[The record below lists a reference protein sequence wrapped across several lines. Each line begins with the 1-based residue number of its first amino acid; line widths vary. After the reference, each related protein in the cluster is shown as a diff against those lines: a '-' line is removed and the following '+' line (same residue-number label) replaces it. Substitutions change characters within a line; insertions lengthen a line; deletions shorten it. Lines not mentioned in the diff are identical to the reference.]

1 MAKAKETVTIEI
13 AGARYR
19 LTTDSDREH
28 LELLASMVNDR
39 IDALGPAARRA
50 ASPAQLLAVVALS
63 LAEDLHEA
71 ERRSESLRDR
81 TEGMIRQVIGRI
93 DERLAEGVRAEEGP

>member
-19 LTTDSDREH
+19 LTTDSDRAH
-28 LELLASMVNDR
+28 LELLASMVNER
-39 IDALGPAARRA
+39 IEALGPAAKRA

-63 LAEDLHEA
+63 LAEDLHES
-71 ERRSESLRDR
+71 ERRSEALRDR
-81 TEGMIRQVIGRI
+81 TQDVIREVISRI
-93 DERLAEGVRAEEGP
+93 DARLADEVRTTDGA

>member
-39 IDALGPAARRA
+39 IEALGPAAKRA

-63 LAEDLHEA
+63 LAEDLHES
-71 ERRSESLRDR
+71 ERRSESLRER

-93 DERLAEGVRAEEGP
+93 DERLAEGVRAEEAP

>member
-19 LTTDSDREH
+19 LTTDSDRAH
-28 LELLASMVNDR
+28 LEHLASMVNER
-39 IDALGPAARRA
+39 IDALGPAAKRA

-63 LAEDLHEA
+63 LAEDLHES
-71 ERRSESLRDR
+71 EQRSDSLRDR
-81 TEGMIRQVIGRI
+81 TESMIRQVISRI
-93 DERLAEGVRAEEGP
+93 DERLAEGVRAEEAP